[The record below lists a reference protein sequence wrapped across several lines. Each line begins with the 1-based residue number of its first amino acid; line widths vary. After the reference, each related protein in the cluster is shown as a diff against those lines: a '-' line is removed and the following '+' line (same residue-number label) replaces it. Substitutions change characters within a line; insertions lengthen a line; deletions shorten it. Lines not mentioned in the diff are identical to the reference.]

1 MLQVTGRSIIYLLVL
16 FLVGVFAPDAQAQI
30 GARRRG
36 RAVKTGSPALRIKS
50 KRMVRRTAIVL
61 VAAHNNLKQG
71 KVYTGNFAKAVRHQR
86 YARFLWRRGF
96 YLRAI
101 HQSRVARVFALSV
114 IKANKGVTQA
124 SYDFDKEEK
133 GLLKNAPSET
143 QMETEMNGD
152 KDYQQ
157 AYPNQSAKDEDFLGE
172 IGDIDL
178 EDLD

>member
-1 MLQVTGRSIIYLLVL
+1 MSKAISRSIIPLLVL
-16 FLVGVFAPDAQAQI
+16 FFIGIAVPDAQAQI

-36 RAVKTGSPALRIKS
+36 GAKGGAILRVKS
-50 KRMVRRTAIVL
+50 KRVVRRTAIVL
-61 VAAHNNLKQG
+61 IAAHNSLKQG

-101 HQSRVARVFALSV
+101 HQSRVARLLALSV
-114 IKANKGVTQA
+114 IKANKGTTQA
-124 SYDFDKEEK
+124 SYDFDKEENS
-133 GLLKNAPSET
+133 LMKNAPSES

-157 AYPNQSAKDEDFLGE
+157 AYPNQSTKDEDFLGE
-172 IGDIDL
+172 VGDIDL

>member
-1 MLQVTGRSIIYLLVL
+1 MSKAINRSIIPLLVL
-16 FLVGVFAPDAQAQI
+16 FFIGITIPDAQAQI

-36 RAVKTGSPALRIKS
+36 KAAKAGSPVLRIKS
-50 KRMVRRTAIVL
+50 KRVVRRTAIVL
-61 VAAHNNLKQG
+61 IAAHNNLKQG

-101 HQSRVARVFALSV
+101 HQSRVARLFALSV
-114 IKANKGVTQA
+114 IKANKGVAQA
-124 SYDFDKEEK
+124 SYDFDKEEN
-133 GLLKNAPSET
+133 GLMKNAPSET

-157 AYPNQSAKDEDFLGE
+157 AYPSQGTKDEDFLGE
-172 IGDIDL
+172 VGDIDL